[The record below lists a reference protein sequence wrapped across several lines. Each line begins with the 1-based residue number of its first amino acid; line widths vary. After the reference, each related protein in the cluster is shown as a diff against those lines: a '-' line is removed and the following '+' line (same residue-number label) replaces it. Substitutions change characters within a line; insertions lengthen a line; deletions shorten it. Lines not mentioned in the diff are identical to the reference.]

1 MVKTQGKKKKKRS
14 ICQRLK
20 TQQKKK
26 KSNHH
31 RVRDSKLNNKNQNTI
46 TTPPLHTWSK
56 TQNSTKI
63 SKDYNPT
70 RTHGDSMKEYIKK
83 L

>member
-1 MVKTQGKKKKKRS
+1 MVKTQEKKKKKKGQFVKDS
-14 ICQRLK
+14 KLN
-20 TQQKKK
+20 KKK

>member
-1 MVKTQGKKKKKRS
+1 MVKTQEKKKKKRS

>member
-1 MVKTQGKKKKKRS
+1 MVKTQEKKRKKKRS

-20 TQQKKK
+20 TQQKK

>member
-1 MVKTQGKKKKKRS
+1 MVKTQEKKKGQFVK
-14 ICQRLK
+14 
-20 TQQKKK
+20 
-26 KSNHH
+26 
-31 RVRDSKLNNKNQNTI
+31 DSKLNNKNQNTI

>member
-1 MVKTQGKKKKKRS
+1 MVKTQEKKKKKGQFVKDS
-14 ICQRLK
+14 KLNK
-20 TQQKKK
+20 KKK

>member
-1 MVKTQGKKKKKRS
+1 MVKTQEKKKKKKVNLS
-14 ICQRLK
+14 N
-20 TQQKKK
+20 TQNSTKKK